1 MAASFLSQEPREQE
15 LLHCWLPA
23 PYRQDLAYR
32 VEGLGPPVLFLHGLW
47 NSSGEWERA
56 FNLFSPHYR
65 LYAPDLP
72 GHGQS
77 PARLPWRLRE
87 IAALLAA
94 WMRALEMPPA
104 TLVGHSMGGALAII
118 LAAAEPSLVNRLVL
132 VNTVGLPIQR
142 PLLRRLTSAGQG
154 IANHQNLRYTSRY
167 GDPRL
172 LQSLAT
178 WQATNE
184 VLTCDLRPDISRI
197 HCPTL
202 IIWGIRDPLLTT
214 QSAVALQRAI
224 QGAELV
230 MLPNVRHHPSRQV
243 PESFD
248 HILEDFLG
256 RGNDSH
262 HHTETAGD

>member
-1 MAASFLSQEPREQE
+1 MAASSSSQEPRGQE
-15 LLHCWLPA
+15 IRHCWLPA

-32 VEGLGPPVLFLHGLW
+32 AAGSGPPVVFLHGLW
-47 NSSGEWERA
+47 ASSGEWSRA
-56 FNLFSPHYR
+56 FDLFSPRYR

-94 WMRALEMPPA
+94 WMRALEIPPA
-104 TLVGHSMGGALAII
+104 TIVGHSMGGALAII
-118 LAAAEPSLVNRLVL
+118 LAAAEPQLAQRLVL

-142 PLLRRLTSAGQG
+142 PFLRALTNAGQG
-154 IANHQNLRYTSRY
+154 IASHQNLRYTSRY
-167 GDPRL
+167 GNPRR

-184 VLTCDLRPDISRI
+184 VLTCDLRPDISHL

-202 IIWGIRDPLLTT
+202 IIWGIRDPLLPA

-224 QGAELV
+224 PGAELV

-243 PESFD
+243 PAFFD
-248 HILEDFLG
+248 QILEDFLARAEADEYPG
-256 RGNDSH
+256 
-262 HHTETAGD
+262 EKAGD

>member
-1 MAASFLSQEPREQE
+1 
-15 LLHCWLPA
+15 
-23 PYRQDLAYR
+23 
-32 VEGLGPPVLFLHGLW
+32 LHGLW
-47 NSSGEWERA
+47 NSSGEWKRA
-56 FNLFSPHYR
+56 FEHFSSQYR

-87 IAALLAA
+87 VAALLAT
-94 WMRALEMPPA
+94 WMRALQMPPA
-104 TLVGHSMGGALAII
+104 TIVGHSMGGALAII
-118 LAAAEPSLVNRLVL
+118 LATAAPELVNRLVL
-132 VNTVGLPIQR
+132 VNAVGLPIQR
-142 PLLRRLTSAGQG
+142 PFLRRLIRTGQG

-172 LQSLAT
+172 LHSLAT

-197 HCPTL
+197 SCPTL
-202 IIWGIRDPLLTT
+202 IIWGIRDPLLPT

-224 QGAELV
+224 PGAELV

-243 PESFD
+243 PEFFD
-248 HILEDFLG
+248 QIVEEFLG
-256 RGNDSH
+256 RANVSLP
-262 HHTETAGD
+262 